1 MKQRIFIAIN
11 LPKEIKKKLVN
22 YQAKWPELP
31 IKWIKKDNLHI
42 TLVFL
47 GNISDKEI
55 PEILNITQEI
65 AQKHNPFSISLN
77 EICYA
82 PPKKMPPRMIWA
94 KGEKLEE
101 LTKLY
106 RDLESALFT
115 SPFEGML
122 KPDNRPYSLHITLG
136 RIHQWEFK
144 QIEPEERPEVSENIS
159 LSFPVNSIEIM
170 ESRLKRTGA
179 EYAIL
184 NSYRLKSEG

>member
-1 MKQRIFIAIN
+1 
-11 LPKEIKKKLVN
+11 
-22 YQAKWPELP
+22 
-31 IKWIKKDNLHI
+31 
-42 TLVFL
+42 
-47 GNISDKEI
+47 
-55 PEILNITQEI
+55 
-65 AQKHNPFSISLN
+65 
-77 EICYA
+77 
-82 PPKKMPPRMIWA
+82 MIWA

-106 RDLESALFT
+106 RDLEGALFT
-115 SPFEGML
+115 SPFKGML

-184 NSYRLKSEG
+184 NSYRLKSEE